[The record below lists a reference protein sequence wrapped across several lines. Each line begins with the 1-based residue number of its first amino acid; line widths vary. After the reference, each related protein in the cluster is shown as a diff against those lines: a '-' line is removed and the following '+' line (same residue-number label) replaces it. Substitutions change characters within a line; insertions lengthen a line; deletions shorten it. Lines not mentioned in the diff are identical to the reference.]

1 MFLQSRGIRNVSKQD
16 LKKYLTGDPVWFV
29 TEKSSIRVPIVGIHK
44 QCQGFEAPPCEVPES
59 LLSHVIQQQ
68 SDRLTSWIQSL
79 STSCLDRVLCR
90 VAQVALRRDSFFK
103 GWKRMDPHHIYI
115 SESYNLKIDVQRAL
129 VMCND
134 SEIRPIPSSMYSYS
148 DFERIFGDKIIHCT
162 ESKNYESCQKVNIV
176 GSSYRLVRWDK
187 PRNNEDQGVGVPS
200 PVPSLAFS
208 NPLGMPSRDKVKKL
222 LSETV
227 FLSSNLRESSGDRL
241 IGLFF
246 GTFEHLVFV
255 CVCVCENV
263 SSHCV

>member
-1 MFLQSRGIRNVSKQD
+1 M
-16 LKKYLTGDPVWFV
+16 

-44 QCQGFEAPPCEVPES
+44 QSQGFEAPPCEVPES

-79 STSCLDRVLCR
+79 STSCLDRVFCR
-90 VAQVALRRDSFFK
+90 VAQVALRRDFSSSSSFK
-103 GWKRMDPHHIYI
+103 WKRIDPHIYT
-115 SESYNLKIDVQRAL
+115 SEKYNLKIDVQRAM

-162 ESKNYESCQKVNIV
+162 ESKNYESCHKVNIV

-200 PVPSLAFS
+200 PVPSWAFS
-208 NPLGMPSRDKVKKL
+208 NPLGMPSRGKVKKL

-246 GTFEHLVFV
+246 GTLYWCSNLIDHNSQTLQHNRYKSIIFNISFKTRSVV
-255 CVCVCENV
+255 P
-263 SSHCV
+263 SYQ